1 MFITFEGMEGCGKT
15 TQIEKLAS
23 LFFKQDQ
30 ETLCTREPGGSGLG
44 CELRQ
49 ILLHPENSDLC
60 PVSEL
65 FLYLADRAQHVT
77 SIIKPALAQNKI
89 VISDRFAD
97 STIVYQGYGRGLDTE
112 MLLRLNNEA
121 VQGLW
126 PDLTFLL
133 DIEPEA
139 GLQRA
144 KKRDLVTNK
153 YHIEGR
159 FEMEQLEFHKRV
171 REGYLAWAALHP
183 ARFVVL
189 DAKPAPNEI
198 FAQVQKALQNFCPQI
213 WHF

>member
-15 TQIEKLAS
+15 TQIQKLS
-23 LFFKQDQ
+23 SFFFKQDQ

-49 ILLHPENSDLC
+49 ILLHPKNSDLS
-60 PVSEL
+60 PMSEL
-65 FLYLADRAQHVT
+65 FLYLADRAQHVH
-77 SIIKPALAQNKI
+77 SVIKPALEQNRI

-121 VQGLW
+121 VHGLW

-139 GLQRA
+139 GLERA
-144 KKRDLVTNK
+144 KKRDIISNK
-153 YHIEGR
+153 HHLEGR
-159 FEMEQLEFHKRV
+159 FEMEKLEFHKRV
-171 REGYLAWAALHP
+171 REGYLDWAAKHP

-189 DAKPAPNEI
+189 DASPAPNEI
-198 FAQVQKALQNFCPQI
+198 FAGVQKALQNFLSA
-213 WHF
+213 